1 MCLQSMLGRCE
12 TVVGSAMV
20 AVIAIAIAV
29 AVTVKKREKTCQTAG
44 GREGDGGR
52 RKERDGFLVWDDL

>member
-1 MCLQSMLGRCE
+1 
-12 TVVGSAMV
+12 MV